1 MPRIETTSRPLPR
14 FFPKYTFVPLH
25 AKLPRNSSPCSGER
39 LTHVRCVTAQC
50 AHTHICVYIFLL
62 SFRVTID
69 RGCNFVLDAMGHLSS
84 RASSL
89 TQKNIW
95 QASLYAV
102 WSHSRHGPRRNTLR
116 FGLIVEFIVLH
127 LCARPFVL
135 KFPALERRTVSVFS
149 EIAARN
155 SIVGEFRSRRNGG
168 RKWSF
173 SLGIRT
179 GYFTNALISTFISG
193 NGRLKFGSDFFGE
206 RLRRKKRTFRFF
218 FRSELKKRKE
228 EGNRQDSP

>member
-1 MPRIETTSRPLPR
+1 
-14 FFPKYTFVPLH
+14 
-25 AKLPRNSSPCSGER
+25 
-39 LTHVRCVTAQC
+39 
-50 AHTHICVYIFLL
+50 
-62 SFRVTID
+62 
-69 RGCNFVLDAMGHLSS
+69 MGHLSS

-168 RKWSF
+168 GKWSF

-218 FRSELKKRKE
+218 FRSELKKKE
-228 EGNRQDSP
+228 GGRQQAGFTVEFSIVGFSFFFLFSFARLLRFSNWPRFLVRSFPTIFFQPLFYSSRRIVRYVM